1 MNQRDQ
7 SVSRFL
13 KPLRSKPSSSTVV
26 RWGLSLTV
34 AVFIWLFSIRG
45 VEFTVSLP
53 VEVTYATGEDAV
65 VLGNPPESIMVE
77 FEADGLSMLGFQLIG
92 KPDGLSMVVDLRGF
106 SPDSPGITKQI
117 ILKDDLFESLPLM
130 VRAEAFEPSL
140 IEFSLDRV
148 GSRVLPVAVV
158 SGPVPA
164 RYMSTSLRKSHVRVT
179 GPASVLLSIDSVHTE
194 PVSSAVRMEQQT
206 ALALPGG
213 VYSDETAAVTHLRN
227 PVPVVPGVRR
237 AY

>member
-13 KPLRSKPSSSTVV
+13 KPLRSKPSSSFGV

-34 AVFIWLFSIRG
+34 ALLIWLFSIRG

-53 VEVTYATGEDAV
+53 VGITYVTGEDAV
-65 VLGNPPESIMVE
+65 VVGNPPESVIVD
-77 FEADGLSMLGFQLIG
+77 FKADGLSMLGFQLFG
-92 KPDGLSMVVDLRGF
+92 KTRELGIVVDLGGF
-106 SPDSPGITKQI
+106 SPDSPWIAKQVV
-117 ILKDDLFESLPLM
+117 LNGDLFEDLPLM
-130 VRAEAFEPSL
+130 VRAEGFEPQL
-140 IEFSLDRV
+140 AELALDRI

-158 SGPVPA
+158 SNPIPS
-164 RYMSTSLRKSHVRVT
+164 RYMSTSVRQSHVRVT
-179 GPASVLLSIDSVHTE
+179 GPASVLLALDSIQTE
-194 PVSSAVRMEQQT
+194 PVSSTVRMEQQT

-213 VYSDETAAVTHLRN
+213 VYSDETAAVIRLRN